1 MMIDAS
7 RSTLL
12 VIDMQEKTVPLV
24 MDPATL
30 VENAASLV
38 RAAQRLEV
46 PVAATEHCAKN
57 AGATVAAIRALLP
70 TQAIGAKSRFSAV
83 SAQCLD
89 ALPGADR
96 PQVVICGVEAHVAV
110 LQTALELAEDGR
122 EVYVVADCVASRR
135 EADRELALARL
146 RQDGVRVVSREMV
159 VCEWLSES
167 KHPLAKDVAREFL
180 R

>member
-12 VIDMQEKTVPLV
+12 VIDMQEKTLPLV
-24 MDPATL
+24 IDPATL

-70 TQAIGAKSRFSAV
+70 TQAIGAKSHFSAV

-110 LQTALELAEDGR
+110 RTAARSTSSPTASPRAAKPTVSSRSRACGR
-122 EVYVVADCVASRR
+122 TACAWSRARWSSANGCPSRSIRSRR
-135 EADRELALARL
+135 TSPASSCAR
-146 RQDGVRVVSREMV
+146 DGT
-159 VCEWLSES
+159 
-167 KHPLAKDVAREFL
+167 AR
-180 R
+180 RP